1 MWHIVKAD
9 GWPLQYAYGGLWDG
23 LEKVMKK
30 ETFNFDSADG
40 KHKTAAYIYTDE
52 FVKPKAVIELSHGMC
67 EYIERYEWVADFF
80 TARGYIFAGN
90 DHLGHGGSSKP
101 CEYGDFDE
109 EHIELDLKKM
119 NDILRERYPLLPIIL
134 YGHSMGSFFA
144 RWYASRYPDTIDGLI
159 LSGTA
164 GPSLKNNAGRLLA
177 AFLARTH
184 KEGYVSDLLIKLSF
198 GKFIDGIPDAKTP
211 SDWITHDRELIDKYT
226 KDPKCNFNFTA
237 KGYHSL
243 LTALTVVSRKEWA
256 RSLPKDMPILLI
268 SGKEDPVG
276 NYGKGVRK
284 VTEMLRNADIKDVTE
299 YIDPTG
305 RHELHNE
312 VNRAD
317 IMKVVAKWLDE
328 RFS

>member
-1 MWHIVKAD
+1 M
-9 GWPLQYAYGGLWDG
+9 QYAYGGLWDG
-23 LEKVMKK
+23 LEKVMNK
-30 ETFNFDSADG
+30 ETFNFDSVDG
-40 KHKTAAYIYTDE
+40 KHKIAAYIYTDE
-52 FVKPKAVIELSHGMC
+52 LVKPKAVIELSHGMC

-134 YGHSMGSFFA
+134 YGYSMGSCFA

-211 SDWITHDRELIDKYT
+211 CDWITHDRELIDKYT